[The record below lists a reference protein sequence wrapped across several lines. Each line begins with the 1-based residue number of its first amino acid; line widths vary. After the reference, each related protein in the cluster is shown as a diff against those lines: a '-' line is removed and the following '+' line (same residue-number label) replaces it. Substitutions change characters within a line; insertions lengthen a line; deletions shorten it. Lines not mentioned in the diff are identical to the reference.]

1 MTYLITLYV
10 DYKDEFITDCST
22 DVDGAED
29 LADRIKNVT
38 EYYERKFLCSVK
50 VVSVTLLG
58 GLNNE

>member
-10 DYKDEFITDCST
+10 DYKDEFITDCSS
-22 DVDGAED
+22 DVNGVED

-38 EYYERKFLCSVK
+38 EYYERKFLCNVK